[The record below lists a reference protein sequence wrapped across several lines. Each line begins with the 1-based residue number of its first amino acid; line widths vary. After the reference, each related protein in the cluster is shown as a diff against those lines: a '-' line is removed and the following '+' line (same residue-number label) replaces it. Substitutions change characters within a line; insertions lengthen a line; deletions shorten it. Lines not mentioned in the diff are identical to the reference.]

1 MPEFVYVASD
11 KAGKKVEGKMEASN
25 EGEVRMALRGQGLR
39 PNKIAKASLTQ
50 INVGTAIKGLAG
62 GSDTV
67 NVERLMNFIRQLQ
80 TMITSGVPLIQA
92 IELFHEQETDPTL
105 RRILGACKERING
118 GSFLWECFAMYPN
131 TFERVFVALVRAGES
146 SGTLDIMLKRVG
158 KYLENSYRLKKLI
171 KSSMTYP
178 ISVTV
183 IAVGVITLMLTVVI
197 PKFESMIMSSGGEM
211 PAPTKFVLW
220 LSHSLMD
227 NFVTVLG
234 ILGLGF
240 YMLRSYLRTNEGR
253 IVMQNM
259 ALGLPLSGPLIVK
272 SGVARF
278 TRTLA
283 TLLASGVPIVDSLE
297 ICKAAATHV
306 AYEDAITE
314 MKKDVELGAS
324 FTAAMSKF
332 PKLFPR
338 MCIQMSSV
346 GENTGNLDKM
356 LEKIAE
362 FYEEEVENAIQGMLK
377 LIEPVMLVVMG
388 GIVGGLMISMYLPIF
403 QMAGSAGGG
412 GE

>member
-1 MPEFVYVASD
+1 
-11 KAGKKVEGKMEASN
+11 
-25 EGEVRMALRGQGLR
+25 
-39 PNKIAKASLTQ
+39 
-50 INVGTAIKGLAG
+50 
-62 GSDTV
+62 
-67 NVERLMNFIRQLQ
+67 
-80 TMITSGVPLIQA
+80 
-92 IELFHEQETDPTL
+92 
-105 RRILGACKERING
+105 
-118 GSFLWECFAMYPN
+118 
-131 TFERVFVALVRAGES
+131 
-146 SGTLDIMLKRVG
+146 
-158 KYLENSYRLKKLI
+158 
-171 KSSMTYP
+171 
-178 ISVTV
+178 
-183 IAVGVITLMLTVVI
+183 
-197 PKFESMIMSSGGEM
+197 
-211 PAPTKFVLW
+211 
-220 LSHSLMD
+220 
-227 NFVTVLG
+227 
-234 ILGLGF
+234 
-240 YMLRSYLRTNEGR
+240 MLRSYLKTNEGR
-253 IVMQNM
+253 IVMQNI
-259 ALGLPLSGPLIVK
+259 ALGLPLTGPLIVK

-278 TRTLA
+278 TRTLS

-362 FYEEEVENAIQGMLK
+362 FYEEEVESAIQGMLK

-403 QMAGSAGGG
+403 QMAGSAGGAG

>member
-1 MPEFVYVASD
+1 
-11 KAGKKVEGKMEASN
+11 
-25 EGEVRMALRGQGLR
+25 
-39 PNKIAKASLTQ
+39 
-50 INVGTAIKGLAG
+50 
-62 GSDTV
+62 
-67 NVERLMNFIRQLQ
+67 
-80 TMITSGVPLIQA
+80 MITSGVPLIQA

-105 RRILGACKERING
+105 RRILGACRDRING

-146 SGTLDIMLKRVG
+146 SGTLDVMLKRIG
-158 KYLENSYRLKKLI
+158 KYLENSYRLKKLL

-178 ISVTV
+178 VSVTV
-183 IAVGVITLMLTVVI
+183 IALGVITLMLTVVI
-197 PKFESMIMSSGGEM
+197 PKFESMILSSGGEM
-211 PAPTKFVLW
+211 PAPTKLVLW
-220 LSHSLMD
+220 LSHSVID
-227 NFVTVLG
+227 NFMVILAG
-234 ILGLGF
+234 LGLGF
-240 YMLRSYLRTNEGR
+240 YLIRSYLKTNEGR
-253 IVMQNM
+253 IVMQNL
-259 ALGLPLSGPLIVK
+259 ALGMPLSGPLIVK

-278 TRTLA
+278 TRTLS

-306 AYEDAITE
+306 AFEDAITE
-314 MKKDVELGAS
+314 MKKEVELGAS

-338 MCIQMSSV
+338 MCVQMSSV